1 MENVIERA
9 VVMSPGEIIQVSDLP
24 KDFIDNAHST
34 LHIDGIPI
42 DANLYDTLV
51 LVEKNM
57 ILRALKKA
65 NYVQAHAADLLG
77 IGKSGLNQKIKKYK
91 LFAKDKS

>member
-1 MENVIERA
+1 M
-9 VVMSPGEIIQVSDLP
+9 QVSDLP
-24 KDFIDNAHST
+24 KDFVGQAHGILQLDS
-34 LHIDGIPI
+34 IPI
-42 DANLYDTLV
+42 DASLYDTLA

-65 NYVQAHAADLLG
+65 NYVQAHAAELLG

-91 LFAKDKS
+91 LVKKNRP